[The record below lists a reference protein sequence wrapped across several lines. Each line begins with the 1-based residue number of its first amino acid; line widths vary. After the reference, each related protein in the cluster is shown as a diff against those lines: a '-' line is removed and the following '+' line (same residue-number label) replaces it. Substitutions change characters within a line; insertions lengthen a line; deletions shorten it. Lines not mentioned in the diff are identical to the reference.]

1 MALHSNNRLA
11 TTSLILGLVGWAI
24 YVLQW
29 CFDLTFGLLLAGVTA
44 GASAVCTT
52 VFDILPFMLWLV
64 GIVTGHIALGQIK
77 HNIGIGRNRV
87 VWGLLLNYFGLFFV
101 IIVTIGILLLIGAGI
116 GVGVLNKILPILH
129 K

>member
-24 YVLQW
+24 YILQW

-44 GASAVCTT
+44 GASTVCLT

-64 GIVTGHIALGQIK
+64 GIVAGHIALGQRK
-77 HNIGIGRNRV
+77 HNIGAGRSRV

-116 GVGVLNKILPILH
+116 GVGVLNKVLPILH